1 LITHRKCHGFTKILL
16 PAGSYQGLIHRPK
29 TSEFAAMKIAIYQW
43 LHVGAMVLLTAFI
56 FQTFANPDPKNKR
69 RTGIITGILALV
81 ALIGGFG
88 LLTVMKTGFPWWI
101 IVKLVCWFGL
111 VAISGLAYR
120 KPERIP
126 VLTAVAIVLVLTAV
140 ATVYFRHAL
149 AGSFE

>member
-1 LITHRKCHGFTKILL
+1 
-16 PAGSYQGLIHRPK
+16 
-29 TSEFAAMKIAIYQW
+29 MKLAIYQW

-56 FQTFANPDPKNKR
+56 FQAFANPDPKNKR

-111 VAISGLAYR
+111 VAISGLADR